1 MYILFLEMTYYRLK
15 ITFLLLAL
23 EDVDALRILQRQT
36 IRTQIVD
43 GEGILVKQELTIQN
57 LP

>member
-1 MYILFLEMTYYRLK
+1 MTYYRLK
-15 ITFLLLAL
+15 IIFLLLAL

-36 IRTQIVD
+36 IRTQIIN
-43 GEGILVKQELTIQN
+43 GKGILVKQELSVQN

>member
-1 MYILFLEMTYYRLK
+1 MTYYRFK
-15 ITFLLLAL
+15 ITLLLLAL

-43 GEGILVKQELTIQN
+43 GEGILVKQELSVQN